1 LSSFFIIKVKKV
13 KRKRKETNRRKTMDV
28 YGRIKKYRQERG
40 WTQSDLAHKMG
51 YSDKAV
57 ISKIEHGDI
66 DLPLSKVEMLA
77 NIFGVHPG
85 DLMGDVPVTV
95 NVTEHERD
103 VLMGYRK
110 AEESIR
116 NAIDDILHIEKKEK
130 LSLLENRKEA

>member
-1 LSSFFIIKVKKV
+1 
-13 KRKRKETNRRKTMDV
+13 MDV

-40 WTQSDLAHKMG
+40 WTQSDLARKMG

-66 DLPLSKVEMLA
+66 DLPLSKVELLA

-130 LSLLENRKEA
+130 LSLLEDRKEA